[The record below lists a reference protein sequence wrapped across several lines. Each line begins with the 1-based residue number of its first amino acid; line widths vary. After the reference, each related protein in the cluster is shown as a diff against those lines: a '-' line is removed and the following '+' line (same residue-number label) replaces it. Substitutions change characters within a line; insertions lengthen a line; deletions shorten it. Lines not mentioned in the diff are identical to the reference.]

1 MNLNNH
7 SEEVTDHLRLA
18 LRRLSA
24 SLQSADDEAE
34 IVALLDKV
42 LSGLQVR
49 GWLYRTLDSGQLQR
63 LLPPRD
69 PLGREAQ
76 AFTRE
81 TSLTGACQPVLVR
94 LGERQETIYAQDG
107 SSDWDL
113 LCSLT
118 PPDGVRPRRKRQL
131 RPDSGIGV
139 PIIARGRTIG
149 LLIVFGVG
157 LQPAE
162 AAEYRFLADRLARA
176 LEHAFLSSDLKQA
189 LVREQAAAN
198 ELRHLEELIAEL
210 SAGRDSSAHG
220 RSLEQVTT
228 ASQTEMLIQ
237 LGRTLPHQLSQ
248 PLSIISGYAELIA
261 AGRLKDQ
268 ALQDACHELV
278 EASCRLAD
286 LVQRL
291 LSVTSH
297 ARNDFEGGSDT
308 SNFERPDD

>member
-1 MNLNNH
+1 MDLDNH
-7 SEEVTDHLRLA
+7 SEAVADHRRLA

-34 IVALLDKV
+34 IVALLDNV
-42 LSGLQVR
+42 LSGLQVT
-49 GWLYRTLDSGQLQR
+49 GWLYRTLSSGQLQR

-69 PLGREAQ
+69 PLGRREAQ

-81 TSLTGACQPVLVR
+81 TSLTGVCQPVLVR
-94 LGERQETIYAQDG
+94 LGERQETIYARDG

-118 PPDGVRPRRKRQL
+118 PPDGVRPRPERQP

-139 PIIARGRTIG
+139 PIITRGRTIG

-189 LVREQAAAN
+189 LVREQATAN
-198 ELRHLEELIAEL
+198 ELRRLEELIAEL
-210 SAGRDSSAHG
+210 SAGSDPSAQG
-220 RSLEQVTT
+220 RSLEQMTT
-228 ASQTEMLIQ
+228 ASQTEMLIE
-237 LGRTLPHQLSQ
+237 LGRTLPHELSQ

-278 EASCRLAD
+278 EASCRLAE
-286 LVQRL
+286 LTQRL
-291 LSVTSH
+291 LSVTSQ
-297 ARNDFEGGSDT
+297 ARNDFAGESRH
-308 SNFERPDD
+308 N